1 VITSDEILNAESKG
15 SEPLIFKPLKNQ
27 TEANVAYSG
36 GSTRA
41 PVTKEPSGVTA

>member
-36 GSTRA
+36 GSARA